1 MAITEV
7 SYTVFND
14 GESGSSVRTKL
25 NTLGSRVVTLSQQL
39 ISENTSID
47 DRLDDLELDVGVLK
61 NKKIINLG
69 TSTQLAVQTLVPNVA
84 TKLIYA
90 TTVIFNPDNGFTYS
104 IPNQEVTVPNTGI
117 YHLSG
122 MVSLTADASGDN
134 VSITMYKNGSA
145 TPNIV
150 TLQGVNNVPITFV
163 YNAYYPLTAND
174 VITLYV
180 KSTNNSIQIEG
191 SSFTI
196 EKTNY

>member
-7 SYTVFND
+7 SYTAFND

-61 NKKIINLG
+61 NKKIINIG

-84 TKLIYA
+84 SKLIYA
-90 TTVIFNPDNGFTYS
+90 TTVIFNPDNGFAYS

-122 MVSLTADASGDN
+122 MVSLTADASGDD